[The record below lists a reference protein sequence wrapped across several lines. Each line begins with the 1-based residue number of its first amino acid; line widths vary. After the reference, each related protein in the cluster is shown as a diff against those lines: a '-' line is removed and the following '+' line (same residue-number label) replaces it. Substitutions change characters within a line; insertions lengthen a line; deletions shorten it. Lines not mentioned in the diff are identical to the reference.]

1 MALRESG
8 PEYSRAARYDAGAM
22 RAPGRPDPVEL
33 ALLLGL
39 GAGNV
44 AVDVFGLPK
53 TPLVVGGA
61 VLWAICLAVR
71 VHREPA
77 LPRAWGLRLDNLRP
91 AAREAA
97 FVTLPLAALMIVF
110 GFAAGR
116 LPPPPG
122 FWLVL
127 ALYPAWGLAQNFL
140 LNAMLA
146 RNLRT
151 RLPEPLVVAV
161 ATLLFSASHAPDLP
175 IMALTLPIAPVWLV
189 LYRRHPNLW
198 VLGVAHG
205 LLGTL
210 AFFALLGRDVL
221 AALGG

>member
-1 MALRESG
+1 MAH
-8 PEYSRAARYDAGAM
+8 AD
-22 RAPGRPDPVEL
+22 RPDWREL
-33 ALLLGL
+33 GLLFGL

-44 AVDVFGLPK
+44 AIDLFGLPK

-61 VLWAICLAVR
+61 LLWAIYLAAR
-71 VHREPA
+71 LRRDPGA
-77 LPRAWGLRLDNLRP
+77 LRAWGLRADNLRP

-97 FVTLPLAALMIVF
+97 AVTLPLAAAMTAF
-110 GFAAGR
+110 GFARGH

-122 FWLVL
+122 FWLIL

-140 LNAMLA
+140 LNAVLA
-146 RNLRT
+146 RNLRAA
-151 RLPEPLVVAV
+151 LPERSVVALS
-161 ATLLFSASHAPDLP
+161 ALLFSLSHAPDLP
-175 IMALTLPIAPVWLV
+175 VMALTLLVAPGWLV

-210 AFFALLGRDVL
+210 AFFAVLGRDVL
-221 AALGG
+221 QALLG

>member
-1 MALRESG
+1 MA
-8 PEYSRAARYDAGAM
+8 RASH
-22 RAPGRPDPVEL
+22 PDWLEL
-33 ALLLGL
+33 GLLLGL

-44 AVDVFGLPK
+44 AVELFGLPK
-53 TPLVVGGA
+53 TPLVVGGVA
-61 VLWAICLAVR
+61 LWAIYLAAQVR
-71 VHREPA
+71 RKPDVLR
-77 LPRAWGLRLDNLRP
+77 RWGLRADTLKP

-97 FVTLPLAALMIVF
+97 AITLPLAGIMVAY
-110 GFAAGR
+110 GFARGH

-122 FWLVL
+122 FWLIL

-151 RLPEPLVVAV
+151 VMSESPAVAL
-161 ATLLFSASHAPDLP
+161 ATLLFSLSHAPDLE
-175 IMALTLPIAPVWLV
+175 IMALTLFVAPIWLV

-221 AALGG
+221 GALVG